1 MKTLSQEEIPIDMTS
16 QQFQTTRFSCVRIV
30 FWQNWSL
37 RVTSQTAPK
46 DKNSDQD
53 LFFWLS
59 TEGNKFILT
68 EKTWLRANKELINT
82 SLIEW
87 QNSATGAKVK
97 ALRVKLLCPFYH
109 N

>member
-59 TEGNKFILT
+59 TERGISLFWRKRLGCAQTKNLLT
-68 EKTWLRANKELINT
+68 PASSNDKIQLRDLGKGLESQI
-82 SLIEW
+82 
-87 QNSATGAKVK
+87 
-97 ALRVKLLCPFYH
+97 ALSFLS
-109 N
+109 

>member
-1 MKTLSQEEIPIDMTS
+1 MLY
-16 QQFQTTRFSCVRIV
+16 
-30 FWQNWSL
+30 
-37 RVTSQTAPK
+37 VTEKRSYKLNK
-46 DKNSDQD
+46 D
-53 LFFWLS
+53 W
-59 TEGNKFILT
+59 EGNKFILM